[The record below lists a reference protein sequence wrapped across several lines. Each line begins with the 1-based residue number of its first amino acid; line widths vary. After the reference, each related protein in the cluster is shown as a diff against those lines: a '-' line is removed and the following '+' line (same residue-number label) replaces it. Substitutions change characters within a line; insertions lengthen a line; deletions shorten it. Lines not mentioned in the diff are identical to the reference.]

1 MTARIV
7 GAGLLYFALTFGAGF
22 ALGPIRILLLEPRLG
37 VRVAE
42 LLELPV
48 LIGVTYLS
56 ARWVV
61 GRLAVPPRPGPRL
74 GMGALAAALLLAAEF
89 TFVLNLRG
97 LTLEEYFAARDP
109 VSGSAYYASV
119 LLLALMPLLVNRSR
133 AVPSPS
139 AGVRRRP

>member
-1 MTARIV
+1 
-7 GAGLLYFALTFGAGF
+7 
-22 ALGPIRILLLEPRLG
+22 
-37 VRVAE
+37 
-42 LLELPV
+42 
-48 LIGVTYLS
+48 
-56 ARWVV
+56 
-61 GRLAVPPRPGPRL
+61 
-74 GMGALAAALLLAAEF
+74 
-89 TFVLNLRG
+89 VLNLRG